1 MARFKNR
8 DGQGGSDDYFHLIRV
23 NPCFTCTFED
33 MKEAQ
38 SSSNESCH
46 DICAPIRCAVAVS
59 TLRSRDRLTTNNVW
73 RVVNLSSNNTF
84 FFSLPSSPSPL
95 SLYLFLVINVS
106 MLTCGITPFVRN
118 NITIRFLVKIKRPER
133 ENGLKIIVERFSRI
147 NYAVVI
153 S

>member
-84 FFSLPSSPSPL
+84 FFSPSFFSLL
-95 SLYLFLVINVS
+95 SLSLSLLFPGNKCFDVN
-106 MLTCGITPFVRN
+106 MRN
-118 NITIRFLVKIKRPER
+118 NAIRSKQYNNTVFGKDKEAGTRERIKNNRGTLFA
-133 ENGLKIIVERFSRI
+133 N
-147 NYAVVI
+147 
-153 S
+153 